1 MLSILEILL
10 DFLIQNKDKKIE
22 ASALNE
28 MLEKCRGELE
38 KEQDDEIKIK
48 NSYLKILE
56 SHLQIPKINS

>member
-38 KEQDDEIKIK
+38 KEQDDEIKTK
-48 NSYLKILE
+48 NSYLRATCKF
-56 SHLQIPKINS
+56 N